1 MVLWLNLP
9 RHLVVKI
16 VDGFFLDDDSWIEL
30 NAQIC
35 CVFSNALQQF
45 TVHTYAACCAT
56 LNFLVFQTWFSSIV
70 KFFITHMRLKWVQK
84 KNFIENQ
91 GFATEK

>member
-16 VDGFFLDDDSWIEL
+16 VDGVFLDDDSRIEL

-56 LNFLVFQTWFSSIV
+56 F
-70 KFFITHMRLKWVQK
+70 
-84 KNFIENQ
+84 
-91 GFATEK
+91 